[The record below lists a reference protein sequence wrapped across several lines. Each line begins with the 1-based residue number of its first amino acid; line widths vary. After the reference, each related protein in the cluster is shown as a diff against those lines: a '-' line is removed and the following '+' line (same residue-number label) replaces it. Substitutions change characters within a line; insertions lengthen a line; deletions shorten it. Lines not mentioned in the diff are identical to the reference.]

1 MGLKGFW
8 KRWENEILASVLLAL
23 LLLFIGV
30 RYDYYYA
37 MNDDVTIKDLL
48 SGVYTGTPEEHNIQI
63 LYPLSAALSL
73 LYRLFPEA
81 PVYGI
86 FLCVCQFGSLW
97 LVVNRSLR
105 FGGNPWVKAGMAATE
120 GVVAAALLLPHLVF
134 VQYTFTSGMLAAAAA
149 FLFLVPK
156 MPENKDSAFLRNS
169 IPSVL
174 LAVLSYLLRTEMLL
188 LLLPLICVAGMYRWS
203 FEAKIFTGENA
214 AKYLTVIGA
223 ILAGMLAAW
232 AVNAAAFSSPGWK
245 EYTAFF
251 NSRTELYDFQGIP
264 PYEGNEELY
273 GSLGITENGQAML
286 LEQYNFGLDEGLSAG
301 DLDKIIEYQAGRKR
315 EAQTF
320 LSLLAEKLRLYRY
333 RIFHQ
338 EPAGSGI
345 PDDYPWNLT
354 VLAGYAAV
362 SGVMAGNAMKRK
374 KYRRFAAGA
383 GKLAFLFCVRTA
395 LWMFILVRGRD
406 PERITHALYL
416 MEIVILSAMLHTEA
430 EVLGKERTGKGKSDR
445 SFAGGIVLLA
455 ASVLVFA
462 NAVSDRNSIADTDA
476 EYRARAV
483 ADTVDGGMKA
493 YCKSHGGNF
502 YFMDVYS
509 AVSYPLEPY
518 ASTYYAEK
526 MFRDVDNRFGNYDLM
541 GGWLVK
547 SPTHQKKMEAFGIT
561 SVKDALLHRENV
573 YLMAELAKGTEGFE
587 DYFSEQDTDAGVKLE
602 LVDTVCD
609 IIGVYRAVSAE
620 E

>member
-1 MGLKGFW
+1 MGLKGLW
-8 KRWENEILASVLLAL
+8 KRRENEILASVLLAL
-23 LLLFIGV
+23 LLLFIGI

-37 MNDDVTIKDLL
+37 MNDDVTMKDVL
-48 SGVYTGTPEEHNIQI
+48 SGVYTGTPEGHNIQM
-63 LYPLSAALSL
+63 LYPLSAVLSL
-73 LYRLFPEA
+73 LYRLFPDA
-81 PVYGI
+81 PVYGM
-86 FLCVCQFGSLW
+86 FLCLCQFGSLW
-97 LVVNRSLR
+97 MVVNRSLR
-105 FGGNPWVKAGMAATE
+105 FGRNPWMKAGLAVTE
-120 GVVAAALLLPHLVF
+120 GVLAAALLLPHLVF

-156 MPENKDSAFLRNS
+156 TEEGTMCLRDS

-203 FEAKIFTGENA
+203 LEAKIFTVGNA

-223 ILAGMLAAW
+223 VLAGMLAAW
-232 AVNAAAFSSPGWK
+232 AVNAAAFSSAGWK

-264 PYEGNEELY
+264 PYEGNGELY

-301 DLDKIIEYQAGRKR
+301 DLDTIAEYQAERKR

-320 LSLLAEKLRLYRY
+320 PSLLAETLRVYRY

-345 PDDYPWNLT
+345 PDDYPWNLMA
-354 VLAGYAAV
+354 LAGYAAV
-362 SGVMAGNAMKRK
+362 AGVMAGSAIKKKR
-374 KYRRFAAGA
+374 YRRLAAGA

-416 MEIVILSAMLHTEA
+416 MEIVILFAMLHTEA
-430 EVLGKERTGKGKSDR
+430 AALGEKRAGNGKNGR
-445 SFAGGIVLLA
+445 FRAGNIVLLVT
-455 ASVLVFA
+455 SVLVFV
-462 NAVSDRNSIADTDA
+462 NVVSDRNSIADTDL

-483 ADTVDGGMKA
+483 ADTVDGGMKE
-493 YCKSHGGNF
+493 YCRNHGGNF

-526 MFRDVDNRFGNYDLM
+526 MFRDVDNRLGNYDLM

-547 SPTHQKKMEAFGIT
+547 SPTHRKKMEVFGMT
-561 SVKDALLHRENV
+561 SMQEALLHQENV

-587 DYFSEQDTDAGVKLE
+587 AYFAEQGTGAGVKLK

-609 IIGVYRAVSAE
+609 IIGVYQVVPAGE
-620 E
+620 